1 MKSGA
6 ANTLHITSRSDL
18 ARADASGT
26 LLQPDILLP
35 AQYLGHRRQST
46 LEPERA
52 LMLAILEDA
61 VRCFQENHLARC
73 GNARRIF
80 QDAQRWLFGTGYDWF
95 FGFENICAI
104 LGFDPQYLRRGLLA
118 WKEKHSSKE
127 HAAPLWKTPV
137 VAAAT
142 SATPAPE
149 TCGTPYHQSNHPEA
163 TAAVR

>member
-6 ANTLHITSRSDL
+6 ANSLHITSRTDL
-18 ARADASGT
+18 ARADVSGT

-35 AQYLGHRRQST
+35 AQYLGHRRQSA

-61 VRCFQENHLARC
+61 VRCFQENHQARC
-73 GNARRIF
+73 GNAKRIF
-80 QDAQRWLFGTGYDWF
+80 QDAQRWLFGSGDDWL

-104 LGFDPQYLRRGLLA
+104 LDFDPQYLRRGLCE
-118 WKEKHSSKE
+118 WKQKQRSKE
-127 HAAPLWKTPV
+127 RPTPFWKTPAL
-137 VAAAT
+137 AASAT
-142 SATPAPE
+142 ATPAPE
-149 TCGTPYHQSNHPEA
+149 TCGTRHRQSNHPEA